1 MPNGVRDMGSNTVTN
16 LFLTIGMLELKTS
29 FPLITN
35 PKKGCLMFDDHIGL
49 WVFFNGKKWIHFDMK
64 NYSRK
69 SLLEKLLYGKDLDEK
84 SVQE

>member
-29 FPLITN
+29 FPLIIN
-35 PKKGCLMFDDHIGL
+35 PQKGCLMFDDTIGY
-49 WVFFNGKKWIHFDMK
+49 WVFFNGKKWIHFDMR

-69 SLLEKLLYGKDLDEK
+69 SDLEKLLYGKDNA
-84 SVQE
+84 

>member
-1 MPNGVRDMGSNTVTN
+1 MGFSTVTN
-16 LFLTIGMLELKTS
+16 LFLMIGMLELKTS
-29 FPLITN
+29 FHLITN

-69 SLLEKLLYGKDLDEK
+69 SSLEKLLYGKDLNEK